1 MKIKPFGYL
10 RTPTGRKDALA
21 GLLFLAPWILGTIFF
36 FLRQFILVFV
46 YAFSKEDFMDTGRYA
61 FVGFEN
67 YKAVFTSDTSFIRSF
82 FESVSGILLTS
93 VFVLFFSM
101 FVSLI
106 LNSKFHGRVLVR
118 AIFFLPVIIATGPII
133 EIMNGDDIAKL
144 LMSGQQTSIMFGT
157 GTTQDLLLSLGLPA
171 GIAEMFGEVMNS
183 IFNLSWKS
191 GIQILLFMAGLQNVP
206 QHLYEAA
213 RVEGASGWEM
223 FWRITFPMLTPVLL
237 LNTVYTLIDGFTDYT
252 NATVKII
259 VDYTKNLHLS
269 HAAALGTVYFLIVF
283 VIVMLVYAVM
293 NRKTFYMEK

>member
-1 MKIKPFGYL
+1 MKIKPFRYL

-61 FVGFEN
+61 FAGFEN

-144 LMSGQQTSIMFGT
+144 LMSRTAGRDRRDVRRGDEQHFQSVLEIGHP
-157 GTTQDLLLSLGLPA
+157 DPA
-171 GIAEMFGEVMNS
+171 VYG
-183 IFNLSWKS
+183 
-191 GIQILLFMAGLQNVP
+191 
-206 QHLYEAA
+206 
-213 RVEGASGWEM
+213 GA
-223 FWRITFPMLTPVLL
+223 P
-237 LNTVYTLIDGFTDYT
+237 
-252 NATVKII
+252 KC
-259 VDYTKNLHLS
+259 
-269 HAAALGTVYFLIVF
+269 AAAF
-283 VIVMLVYAVM
+283 V
-293 NRKTFYMEK
+293 